1 MDSDVNSWGKGLKVV
16 KDERDSTNA
25 PRRSLNPFLAVP
37 ATLCVEVDKGLQ
49 DGDTIKIYRK
59 PSNIPI
65 INADY
70 NIRIERNE
78 ASSTD
83 SN

>member
-37 ATLCVEVDKGLQ
+37 ATLFDKGLQ
-49 DGDTIKIYRK
+49 AGDTIKIYRK

>member
-37 ATLCVEVDKGLQ
+37 ATLCVEDELNNVLLSVGTGTSL
-49 DGDTIKIYRK
+49 
-59 PSNIPI
+59 
-65 INADY
+65 
-70 NIRIERNE
+70 
-78 ASSTD
+78 
-83 SN
+83 